1 MSQSSPAPFLSDPIT
16 VSRKELIEHY
26 RAQAARYKQLAE
38 REHRSWVSQGLLD
51 LARQCDA
58 IAQGLAAPTAD
69 RSAKREVSKDE
80 VILLLNRVI
89 TEEDLLNRVI
99 AEEKKSVPTAPAAE
113 RPRSPSAMG
122 AGRELSLDEI
132 LQKIQRDIAEGRP
145 AAGCSPIGG

>member
-58 IAQGLAAPTAD
+58 MAQGLAPPKTD
-69 RSAKREVSKDE
+69 RSAQREVSKDE

-99 AEEKKSVPTAPAAE
+99 AEEEKSVPTAPAAE

-145 AAGCSPIGG
+145 VAGCSPIGG